1 MSAAPKAASPS
12 VSPEEAERRLAE
24 YRAQGLKHR
33 TMPHIV
39 YHDPNILCPWPG
51 CGYRIAGIDFQL
63 EQLNDPARYAQ
74 LLAAWWQ
81 GPGLA
86 GRCPGCGRYVLFGM
100 SGKQAVHDPAAAGLA
115 ILPDDWCQNG
125 YLI

>member
-1 MSAAPKAASPS
+1 MSAAPKAAGSG
-12 VSPEEAERRLAE
+12 VSPEEMERRLAE
-24 YRAQGLKHR
+24 YRAQGFEHR

-39 YHDPNILCPWPG
+39 YHDADILCPWPG

-63 EQLNDPARYAQ
+63 EKLNDPARYGQ

-100 SGKQAVHDPAAAGLA
+100 AGKQTIQDPAAAGL
-115 ILPDDWCQNG
+115 
-125 YLI
+125 